1 MFVVTVNFSIKP
13 GQIEQFRPLMLENA
27 RLSLELET
35 GCRQFDVCFNP
46 SEPQE
51 CFLYEVYDNKSA
63 FETHLQMAHFKSF
76 DSKVAEMLDDKV
88 VKTLTLVQGAVITS

>member
-1 MFVVTVNFSIKP
+1 MFVVTVNFLIKP
-13 GQIEQFRPLMLENA
+13 GQIEPFRALMLENA

-35 GCRQFDVCFNP
+35 GCQQFDVCFNP

-51 CFLYEVYDNKSA
+51 CFLYEVYNNKLA
-63 FETHLQMAHFKSF
+63 FETHLEMAHFKSF

-88 VKTLTLVQGAVITS
+88 VKTLTLVQEAVITS